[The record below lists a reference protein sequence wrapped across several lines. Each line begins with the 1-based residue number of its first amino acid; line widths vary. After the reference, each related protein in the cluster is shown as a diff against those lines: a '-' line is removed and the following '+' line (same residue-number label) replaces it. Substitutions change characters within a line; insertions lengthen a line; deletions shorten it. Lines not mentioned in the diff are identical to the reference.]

1 MRGQGDFFSANGGTD
16 SSDVFLSGKSSD
28 PENES
33 LVSLGFGVS
42 SAAQGYRNEHK
53 KTTQA
58 FSMDYFVP
66 KAVEM

>member
-1 MRGQGDFFSANGGTD
+1 M
-16 SSDVFLSGKSSD
+16 FLSGKSSD

-42 SAAQGYRNEHK
+42 STAQGYRNEHK